1 MRFPSLL
8 PNLLLG
14 LLLAAGLAQA
24 DEARPTYHVPKESA
38 PQLFLRDGTDLRS
51 RKDVVRLAKQL
62 PGSKVS
68 GDDPVVWDLRWGV
81 LRGDLQRGDGGQDE
95 HQEPLFRARIP
106 LVVKN
111 GFVRHNKNAAVFYA
125 PRSGLER
132 ITFTEIGEDAV
143 ATQQGAHGFT
153 LKWCE
158 FINGPKG
165 DKAGQLNEA
174 RGALVAGNL
183 FHGGR
188 TALRVGDD
196 KTTRLEDLAV
206 VRDNHFHEC
215 DTAIHASRI
224 TVREWDN
231 RFDKVKT
238 QTKTAHEAVILN
250 GKPAQNR

>member
-1 MRFPSLL
+1 MRPSPTL
-8 PNLLLG
+8 PI
-14 LLLAAGLAQA
+14 LLAALALAAVGARA
-24 DEARPTYHVPKESA
+24 DETRPTYHVPKENA
-38 PQLFLRDGTDLRS
+38 PRLFLRDGTDLRS

-68 GDDPVVWDLRWGV
+68 GNDPVVWDLRGGV

-95 HQEPLFRARIP
+95 HQEPLFRARLP

-111 GFVRHNKNAAVFYA
+111 GFVQHNKNAALFYA

-132 ITFTEIGEDAV
+132 ITFTDIGEDAV

-165 DKAGQLNEA
+165 DKAAQLNEA
-174 RGALVAGNL
+174 RGAVVAGNL

-196 KTTRLEDLAV
+196 KTTRVEDVAE
-206 VRDNHFHEC
+206 VRSNHFHEC
-215 DTAIHASRI
+215 DTAIHASRL

-238 QTKTAHEAVILN
+238 PTKTAHEAVILG
-250 GKPAQNR
+250 GKPTEKR